1 MKYREYPS
9 TWMVENVVVE
19 LVEEFGRRI
28 GRRIKSQLSKQ
39 RRHYQELGNVVFE
52 QSILRP
58 NQRPILRPVFLRPGE
73 FLNDNQ

>member
-1 MKYREYPS
+1 MDGR
-9 TWMVENVVVE
+9 NC
-19 LVEEFGRRI
+19 GRRI